1 MANFAPYQD
10 IPERTRA
17 LSPPIR
23 SPTISPRPHDQQP
36 PKRNIGTSALNSPIN
51 QGQGEYFSPGAGWR
65 PEDDVEQGGVR
76 RGFGGG
82 REHVDLFETRLG
94 IRVDWE
100 ACLAYLA
107 LPPVGGVL
115 LLILEHKSD
124 YVRFHAWQASLLFT
138 FMLVVHV
145 IFSWSSILSWLI
157 FAGDLGLIGRLV
169 YKAYTDAAT
178 LDRYEIPFF
187 GPLATSI
194 LDDE

>member
-23 SPTISPRPHDQQP
+23 SPTASPRPHDQQ
-36 PKRNIGTSALNSPIN
+36 PKRNIGTSALHSPIA
-51 QGQGEYFSPGAGWR
+51 QGQGEYFPPGAGWR
-65 PEDDVEQGGVR
+65 AEGDVEQGSAR

-82 REHVDLFETRLG
+82 REDVDLFETRLG

-124 YVRFHAWQASLLFT
+124 YVR
-138 FMLVVHV
+138 
-145 IFSWSSILSWLI
+145 
-157 FAGDLGLIGRLV
+157 
-169 YKAYTDAAT
+169 
-178 LDRYEIPFF
+178 
-187 GPLATSI
+187 
-194 LDDE
+194 